1 MTGTFSGSLALDHA
15 LSGTGGAIV
24 STLLLH
30 PLDLV
35 KIRLQVDTKSHT
47 QATLGRAVRATRH
60 VVHTDGFCGLY
71 RGLGANLAGNCMS
84 WGLYFAWYTWI
95 KDQMAHGRSSET
107 PQGISTLSPAQHLVA
122 GACAGALTQ
131 CVANPL
137 WVVKTRVCTTSRNDP
152 HAYRGLVDGLHKLAR
167 NEGWKGLYKGLAPGL
182 LGVGHGGLQF
192 MAYEEMKR
200 RRVLAT
206 GHELLAGE
214 LAVMTSLAKLFA
226 LAVTYPTQVLRSRLQ
241 LTPNTPVQHTPYS
254 GLLDAIV
261 KTMRVEGTM
270 AFYKGFGPALLR
282 VLPGNALT
290 FIVYEK
296 IAQTLRTLKHE
307 YDTCFAWWYSER
319 FLKGEK
325 TNDCAEQFQA
335 YRTCVKAALH
345 EQGLSKMISDAR
357 PSIGSAFDSKDN
369 E

>member
-1 MTGTFSGSLALDHA
+1 MAGTFSGSLAIDHA
-15 LSGTGGAIV
+15 LSGIGGAV
-24 STLLLH
+24 CSTLLLH

-35 KIRLQVDTKSHT
+35 KIRLQVDTQSHT
-47 QATLGRAVRATRH
+47 QATIGRAVRATRH
-60 VVHTDGFCGLY
+60 IIHTDGLQGLY
-71 RGLGANLAGNCMS
+71 RGLGANLAGNCAS

-95 KDQMAHGRSSET
+95 KDQMAHGSSET
-107 PQGISTLSPAQHLVA
+107 RHGISTLSPAQHLLA

-137 WVVKTRVCTTSRNDP
+137 WVVKTRVCTTSKSDP
-152 HAYRGLVDGLHKLAR
+152 RAYRGLVDGLHKLAKH
-167 NEGWKGLYKGLAPGL
+167 EGRKGLYKGLAPGL

-206 GHELLAGE
+206 GHELVAGE

-241 LTPNTPVQHTPYS
+241 LTPSASAQRTPLYS
-254 GLLDAIV
+254 GLMDAVV
-261 KTMRVEGTM
+261 KTVRIEGVVGL
-270 AFYKGFGPALLR
+270 YKGFGPVLLR

-296 IAQTLRTLKHE
+296 IAQSLRSHATH
-307 YDTCFAWWYSER
+307 SP
-319 FLKGEK
+319 
-325 TNDCAEQFQA
+325 N
-335 YRTCVKAALH
+335 
-345 EQGLSKMISDAR
+345 
-357 PSIGSAFDSKDN
+357 
-369 E
+369 